1 MYREG
6 VVTDQMCKKWF
17 AKFRAGDVSLD
28 YAPWSGRTVEVDSN
42 QIEILI
48 ENNSTFCLVQ
58 DSGHTKNIQINN
70 IIGVNEKCVFY
81 RKNETKFLANP
92 TQPLEET
99 HLLAKPWILGHH
111 FSVPSCELN

>member
-48 ENNSTFCLVQ
+48 ENNQHSATCKIADILKISKSITLLVEM
-58 DSGHTKNIQINN
+58 KN
-70 IIGVNEKCVFY
+70 VSFTEKMKQSFW
-81 RKNETKFLANP
+81 P
-92 TQPLEET
+92 TQHNSWRRPT
-99 HLLAKPWILGHH
+99 CW
-111 FSVPSCELN
+111 LNHGF